1 MNDFQLYFQLGLD
14 HILNWSSYDHILFL
28 FALIMVFSLADWRK
42 LFLLVSLFTLAHTTS
57 LIASVYGIIKVDE
70 ALIEKLILATII
82 LTALSN
88 ILILNTRH
96 IHRVHF
102 YFSFLFGL
110 IHGLGFAS
118 DFKMMIMGQS
128 NKFLALLSFAL
139 GIETAQII
147 IGLLILLG
155 IWFVLKSKIIN
166 RRELIL
172 LLSGGIVGYILSVLI

>member
-1 MNDFQLYFQLGLD
+1 
-14 HILNWSSYDHILFL
+14 
-28 FALIMVFSLADWRK
+28 
-42 LFLLVSLFTLAHTTS
+42 
-57 LIASVYGIIKVDE
+57 
-70 ALIEKLILATII
+70 
-82 LTALSN
+82 
-88 ILILNTRH
+88 
-96 IHRVHF
+96 
-102 YFSFLFGL
+102 
-110 IHGLGFAS
+110 
-118 DFKMMIMGQS
+118 MGQS